1 MPRIPHRLRFVNRL
15 PLQPHE
21 TCITLQPMIRI
32 LVLGVLTVLTA
43 LAADD
48 LAKPEKL
55 TLHTWVREDIFAGWM
70 AYDAARLELGARK
83 VDRFLQ
89 DQPDNASALSW
100 KYLELTYRMRDARKK
115 NDQEAYRRHLA
126 AANEIRKRV
135 VAKEPNNPVPGIII
149 GGSLVFG
156 ALYMPEED
164 REWMYREGRTLL
176 RKVPELQG
184 PVFDKLPP
192 HMRGELW
199 SLIAFASDRLGDK
212 PDRDHYVDEMLTK
225 LAGSPY
231 EARAK
236 RWKNQPSLTN
246 EVDNMCITC
255 HEPGR
260 LAAVQSRNNAA
271 K

>member
-1 MPRIPHRLRFVNRL
+1 MF
-15 PLQPHE
+15 Q
-21 TCITLQPMIRI
+21 I
-32 LVLGVLTVLTA
+32 LVLGALSTFSL

-70 AYDAARLELGARK
+70 AFDAARLELGARK

-89 DQPDNASALSW
+89 DKPEDANGLSW

-115 NDQEAYRRHLA
+115 NDQEAYRRHLD

-135 VAKEPNNPVPGIII
+135 LAKEPKNPVPGIII

-156 ALYMPEED
+156 ALYMAEAD
-164 REWMYREGRTLL
+164 REWMYREGRELL
-176 RKVPELQG
+176 KKVPELQG
-184 PVFDKLPP
+184 PVFEKLPP

-199 SLIAFASDRLGDK
+199 SMIAFAADRLGDK
-212 PDRDHYVDEMLTK
+212 QDRDHYVNEMATK

-236 RWKNQPSLTN
+236 RWKEQPALTS
-246 EVDNMCITC
+246 EVDNMCISC

-260 LAAVQSRNNAA
+260 LSAVQARLNAA